1 MPRVLIIGID
11 GLPPTLLQRL
21 MAEGRMPTLAGMARR
36 GCLGV
41 LRSTPNYQSASAWT
55 SMMTGVNPGVHGILH
70 FTNPVRGSYGVEQI
84 DARAR
89 RCRSIWSLLSE
100 AGATVAALNVPVSY
114 PAEPVNGIV
123 LAGWLCP
130 SPTSPGFAHPPELA
144 AEVGRI
150 AGDYPIH
157 ADVRRHA
164 SRGEFGQA
172 ARAATHGINV
182 KGEVACRL
190 IERRRPDVAA
200 VVFTECDSLQHWC
213 WHILDEL
220 HPCHDPALA
229 ERWRDDLL
237 AVYQAAD
244 AQVAALLGA
253 VGDDAEVMIVSD
265 HGQAPNSGAQVLL
278 RPWLVAAGYL
288 VPRRR
293 SLPRRVIDRLAGV
306 GFGLARRHA
315 PARVKVALRA
325 RMPGLQTRAQA
336 GVRGVA
342 ADWPR
347 TRAWTETG
355 HVFINERGRW
365 PDGSVAPGADCEALL
380 AEMEGELRSL
390 RDADGGEPVVGAVVR
405 GAEAFHGPYADIM
418 PDLLVR
424 WRHGR
429 IVRALAW
436 RGRTIVHPSPPELPT
451 GAHHPDGT
459 LLAAGPSFRAGGD
472 CPPQSICDVAP
483 TVLHLAGCAVPTY
496 MDGDVM
502 VELLTADAAKEVRR
516 DAVKHLEDA
525 DGAAAA
531 GDADGIVL
539 SRLRS
544 LGYIDQG

>member
-1 MPRVLIIGID
+1 VLVVGID
-11 GLPPTLLQRL
+11 GLPPALLERL
-21 MAEGRMPTLAGMARR
+21 IVEGVTPNLARLVER
-36 GCLGV
+36 GCSGI

-114 PAEPVNGIV
+114 PAEPVNGIM

-130 SPTSPGFAHPPELA
+130 SPASPGFAHPPELA
-144 AEVGRI
+144 EEVARV

-164 SRGEFGQA
+164 SRGDFGQV
-172 ARAATHGINV
+172 ARAAAHGITV
-182 KGEVACRL
+182 KGEVACHL

-213 WHILDEL
+213 WHILDAAHPL
-220 HPCHDPALA
+220 HDLALA
-229 ERWRDDLL
+229 DRWRDDLL

-244 AQVAALLGA
+244 AQVAALIDA
-253 VGDDAEVMIVSD
+253 VGGDADVMIVSD
-265 HGQAPNSGAQVLL
+265 HGQAPNSGVQVLL

-293 SLPRRVIDRLAGV
+293 SLPRRIIDRVVAI

-336 GVRGVA
+336 GVRAVA
-342 ADWPR
+342 ADRAR

-355 HVFINERGRW
+355 HVFVNERGRW
-365 PDGSVAPGADCEALL
+365 PEGSVESGAEYEALL
-380 AEMEGELRSL
+380 TEIEAELCGL
-390 RDADGGEPVVGAVVR
+390 RDADSGELVVEDVVR
-405 GAEAFHGPYADIM
+405 GVEAFHGPRADIM

-424 WRHGR
+424 WRHER

-436 RGRTIVHPSPPELPT
+436 RGRTISHPSPPELPT

-459 LLAAGPSFRAGGD
+459 LLAAGPSFQAEGD
-472 CPPQSICDVAP
+472 CPPHSICDIAP

-502 VELLTADAAKEVRR
+502 SELLTAEAAKDVCR
-516 DAVKHLEDA
+516 DAVKHPEDA

-531 GDADGIVL
+531 GDADDIVVG
-539 SRLRS
+539 RLRS